1 MAFSRFRIVMA
12 VALAAFAVAPL
23 FGVLDAP
30 AEALA
35 AIRAR
40 INLPPETDDPMR
52 PANLRLLK
60 LGEVV

>member
-1 MAFSRFRIVMA
+1 MA